1 MNNTETMPDAEHG
14 FTDEPSHDEIF
25 ADLDAAEAL
34 TRDVQTA
41 EDEKLVQEWKTESTA
56 QARQL
61 ALEAANAQP
70 MPKLVE
76 HSGAIVTET
85 ARDEQLAA
93 GQQAGSGSYD
103 GRARY

>member
-1 MNNTETMPDAEHG
+1 MNYPETLPDTE
-14 FTDEPSHDEIF
+14 HDPVLEE
-25 ADLDAAEAL
+25 LDAVEALADEVKSPEDEALVEAWKAEA
-34 TRDVQTA
+34 A
-41 EDEKLVQEWKTESTA
+41 ED
-56 QARQL
+56 ARAK
-61 ALEAANAQP
+61 ALEAINANP

-76 HSGAIVTET
+76 HSGAVVTET